1 MRTGPKASTRVPSL
15 STAAFLS
22 DAIARHIV
30 KHGTRPLR
38 MEISPETRADV
49 LRESDATPI
58 SLVGFHQD
66 GSRKETFDGVPLTVV
81 AGAMPKLVCQTG
93 LVEDM

>member
-15 STAAFLS
+15 STVAFLS

-49 LRESDATPI
+49 LRESDTTPI
-58 SLVGFHQD
+58 SLMGFHQD
-66 GSRKETFDGVPLTVV
+66 GSRNETFDGVPLTVV